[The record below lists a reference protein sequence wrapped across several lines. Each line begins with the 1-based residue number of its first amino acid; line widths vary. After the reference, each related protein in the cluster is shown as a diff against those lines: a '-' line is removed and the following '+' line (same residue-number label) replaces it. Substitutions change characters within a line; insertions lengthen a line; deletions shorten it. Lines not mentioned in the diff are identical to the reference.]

1 MSAHLLI
8 SPLPLQ
14 PSPTTSSIPFRSLVS
29 PRRTKSREK
38 AVGLHV
44 ARCSSRPP
52 NSNDDP
58 SDSNAETWTTAGRFR
73 FRDRGTAGDYGFS
86 GERRGPWSW
95 WSDDG
100 ADQLDQDEE
109 EEEDELFE
117 QDPWDAFWIFKVNP
131 LSFAL
136 IVLFRCMLA
145 IGLAIVCFKS

>member
-1 MSAHLLI
+1 MGMGAHLLI
-8 SPLPLQ
+8 SPLPL
-14 PSPTTSSIPFRSLVS
+14 PLPLPLPPTASSSIPFRSLLP
-29 PRRTKSREK
+29 PRRTKTREK

-73 FRDRGTAGDYGFS
+73 FRNSGTADDDGFS
-86 GERRGPWSW
+86 GERRGWSW

-117 QDPWDAFWIFKVNP
+117 QDPWDEFWIFKVNP
-131 LSFAL
+131 LSF
-136 IVLFRCMLA
+136 VLL
-145 IGLAIVCFKS
+145 VCFP

>member
-1 MSAHLLI
+1 MGMRAHLLI

-14 PSPTTSSIPFRSLVS
+14 LSPITSSSIPFRSLVS
-29 PRRTKSREK
+29 PRRTKTREK

-44 ARCSSRPP
+44 ARCSP

-58 SDSNAETWTTAGRFR
+58 SDANAETWTTAGRFR
-73 FRDRGTAGDYGFS
+73 FRNRGTAGDYGFS

-109 EEEDELFE
+109 EEELFE

-136 IVLFRCMLA
+136 LVFFQCMLA